1 MLVGEPLRHVATQR
15 GRGLAWAA
23 PARHLRAPAPGAPST
38 SSPPLRPHKLG
49 NHLEAAMVTQLVA
62 FYELDHIGARRLND
76 SVGPDV
82 RKKSVINK
90 PLMTKRDLVIRISN
104 ETGLVQQQVLD
115 VIQKTLDYIS
125 QSVAQGR
132 KVELRNFG
140 VFEVKVRKARVGRNP
155 NAPETDVPIPER
167 AVVKFKPG
175 KEMREKVIKLTS
187 AQVAAAAA
195 EEDRSD
201 KDKGDED

>member
-1 MLVGEPLRHVATQR
+1 
-15 GRGLAWAA
+15 
-23 PARHLRAPAPGAPST
+23 
-38 SSPPLRPHKLG
+38 
-49 NHLEAAMVTQLVA
+49 
-62 FYELDHIGARRLND
+62 
-76 SVGPDV
+76 
-82 RKKSVINK
+82 
-90 PLMTKRDLVIRISN
+90 MTKRDLVIRISS
-104 ETGLVQQQVLD
+104 ETGIVQQQVLD

-140 VFEVKVRKARVGRNP
+140 VFEVKIRKARVGRNP

-187 AQVAAAAA
+187 TQIAAAAT
-195 EEDRSD
+195 EDERAD
-201 KDKGDED
+201 KKKGNED